1 MIIKIIKQ
9 YSFTIKR
16 NNCKQTHKFVENV
29 QIANTPSHQSDFW
42 QLTRVQGKHKR
53 NAKANQCPQSIAKLI
68 RTYLVNNW
76 YEAKKYLKKKIL
88 CCSGLAFGDLVI
100 APSRPSK
107 IVVLVSFAHVI
118 SNIFHGLSVS
128 SVALGRH
135 VSWPPFASKAFC
147 LPGLGWV
154 GVCLFSLYFS
164 FSFR

>member
-1 MIIKIIKQ
+1 M
-9 YSFTIKR
+9 
-16 NNCKQTHKFVENV
+16 
-29 QIANTPSHQSDFW
+29 
-42 QLTRVQGKHKR
+42 
-53 NAKANQCPQSIAKLI
+53 
-68 RTYLVNNW
+68 
-76 YEAKKYLKKKIL
+76 KKKIL

-107 IVVLVSFAHVI
+107 LVVLVSFANVI

-135 VSWPPFASKAFC
+135 VLSFIFFAAVSWPPFSSKAFC